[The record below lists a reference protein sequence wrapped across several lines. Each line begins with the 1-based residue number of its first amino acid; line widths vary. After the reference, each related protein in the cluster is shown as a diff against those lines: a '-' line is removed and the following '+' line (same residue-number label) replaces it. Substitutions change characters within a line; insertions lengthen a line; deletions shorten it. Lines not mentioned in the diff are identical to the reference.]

1 MLKKTIKYILILAIV
16 LTSVFLINGLYY
28 NLKNVKADSDD
39 NTSGYAWSEN
49 IGWIS
54 FNNTTGGGSNYGV
67 NIDSNTGDLSGY
79 AWSENIGWISFNRSE
94 TGNPPE
100 NPFQS
105 GTPIAKYDK
114 NSNEIT
120 GWMRVLA
127 SGGGWDGWIKFYN
140 TTIDNNGDWHGWAW
154 SDIVVGWVSFNG
166 ADPSTSGNYKVSSIG
181 VVNQSPIASNLSII
195 KGNYCTNPSHFF
207 SWTYS
212 DFDGDSESKYEFQVD
227 NNSDFSSLVVNRTIN
242 NPTTN
247 NQIVLVSVSPAAD
260 KIVYNTTYYWRVN
273 VYDSN
278 GAESGWVTGS
288 SFTTEKHQ
296 YPLVNFDWLPS
307 NPSQGEDVL
316 FTDQSTVYGGSS
328 KSAWSWIFT
337 DGNPASSSQQ
347 NPTTQFNFTEDKQ
360 VTLQV
365 TDSDNYSCSISKT
378 VNVQSELPGWQEN

>member
-278 GAESGWVTGS
+278 GAESGWVTGP

>member
-1 MLKKTIKYILILAIV
+1 MNFKISKINKIFIVIITVFSISCFAFYPVSAGAPLSIVTNIVKVAVDFVVCTIGDNV
-16 LTSVFLINGLYY
+16 LGINDCNG
-28 NLKNVKADSDD
+28 
-39 NTSGYAWSEN
+39 
-49 IGWIS
+49 
-54 FNNTTGGGSNYGV
+54 GGGSPAPTPPSPPPCVPAWTPATSEYCIGESFTQDDGCGSTRVIVGTKNCNKIPTATNLSVVSNNYC
-67 NIDSNTGDLSGY
+67 S
-79 AWSENIGWISFNRSE
+79 
-94 TGNPPE
+94 
-100 NPFQS
+100 
-105 GTPIAKYDK
+105 
-114 NSNEIT
+114 NSNH
-120 GWMRVLA
+120 
-127 SGGGWDGWIKFYN
+127 Y
-140 TTIDNNGDWHGWAW
+140 
-154 SDIVVGWVSFNG
+154 
-166 ADPSTSGNYKVSSIG
+166 
-181 VVNQSPIASNLSII
+181 
-195 KGNYCTNPSHFF
+195 F

-212 DFDGDSESKYEFQVD
+212 DPDNNNESRFQLQVD
-227 NNSDFSSLVVNRTIN
+227 NNSNFSSPEINRN
-242 NPTTN
+242 YPGLSNPSPTTN
-247 NQIVLVSVSPAAD
+247 NQVVLVSVSSITD
-260 KIVYNTTYYWRVN
+260 KLIYNTTYYWRVN

-278 GAESGWVTGS
+278 GAESGWVTGP